1 MEKAVFNSDGPNL
14 RFSVPFAKVDAS
26 TRIVS
31 GFATLDNIDSHGDI
45 VTAAASS
52 SAFARFRGN
61 IREMHA
67 PIAVGKVLGF
77 TEEEFYDATDDKF
90 YRGIFV
96 SAYVST
102 GAEDT
107 WQKVLDGTLT
117 GFSIGGKVLADET
130 GVEYK
135 SDGSAY
141 QVRYITDYEL
151 IELSLVDNPAN
162 QLANVF
168 SIIKNAEGQ
177 TIMKGMAV
185 DVRTENVLFC
195 DNDQFIVTTNREE
208 GDCAKCGHTMKN
220 IGWVESEGAEKG
232 AAVKSLVAKHRTAEM
247 KKSGATGAPL
257 NSAVYIPN
265 TSTSTNGYSI
275 NVNTNGV
282 DIEKVAE
289 KVAELMK
296 SKTLEGGVD
305 TMGTEK
311 KEEVKVETTETVEKA
326 ADNTEVTPTE
336 EAPAVEETV
345 DKAAE
350 VEEVEKEE
358 VDLSKMFSDFAAEM
372 KDVLKSSKEET
383 TQAVTAVKAE
393 LEETVKSLSTQVSEL
408 NEKFGALEAK
418 ADSVD
423 KRVDS
428 VESDTAVKKSA
439 DLGGSEDNQQDN
451 NTSFWRGSFL
461 GTNDLFSE

>member
-1 MEKAVFNSDGPNL
+1 MEKAVFNTDGPNL
-14 RFSVPFAKVDAS
+14 RFSVPFAKVDTA

-31 GFATLDNIDSHGDI
+31 GFATLDNIDSHDDI
-45 VTAAASS
+45 VTADASA

-61 IREMHA
+61 VREMHA
-67 PIAVGKVLGF
+67 PIAVGKVVGF
-77 TEEEFYDATDDKF
+77 TEEEFYDPIDDKF

-96 SAYVST
+96 STYVST

-117 GFSIGGKVLADET
+117 GFSIGGKVLDEEH
-130 GVEYK
+130 GVVAK
-135 SDGSAY
+135 SDGSTRS
-141 QVRYITDYEL
+141 VRYITDYEL

-162 QLANVF
+162 QLANIF
-168 SIIKNAEGQ
+168 SIVKNSDGQ
-177 TIMKGMAV
+177 SIMKGIAV

-195 DNDQFIVTTNREE
+195 DNDQFIVTTNRDA
-208 GDCAKCGHTMKN
+208 GDCAKCGTTMKN
-220 IGWVESEGAEKG
+220 IGWVESEGAGK
-232 AAVKSLVAKHRTAEM
+232 ADAVKNLVAKHRESTM
-247 KKSGATGAPL
+247 QKNSVINYNG
-257 NSAVYIPN
+257 NSATSWAIPT
-265 TSTSTNGYSI
+265 TSTGTASYRI
-275 NVNTNGV
+275 NVNNPEGIDV
-282 DIEKVAE
+282 EKVAE
-289 KVAELMK
+289 KVAEIMK

-305 TMGTEK
+305 EMSK
-311 KEEVKVETTETVEKA
+311 KNEEVEANTETVEKA
-326 ADNTEVTPTE
+326 ADNSEVTPTE

-383 TQAVTAVKAE
+383 TQVVESVKTE

-418 ADSVD
+418 AEGVE

-439 DLGGSEDNQQDN
+439 DLGGSDETDENDN
-451 NTSFWRGSFL
+451 NSFWRGSFL
-461 GTNDLFSE
+461 GTNDLFS